1 MGSTPPKEK
10 TKMIQ
15 TKTLKI
21 QEDPLTGD
29 LFIEL
34 PEDILQAVDLK
45 EGDDIVWEPVG
56 AGDKSWTL
64 RKKYASL
71 MDAAEQPST

>member
-10 TKMIQ
+10 AKMIQ
-15 TKTLKI
+15 TKTLTV

-34 PEDILQAVDLK
+34 PEDILQAVDLQ

-56 AGDKSWTL
+56 ENSWAL

-71 MDAAEQPST
+71 MDTAEQSST